1 MINENQGFDEYN
13 IVKIIRVSGNR
24 ATYLLKNGGRGE
36 WDFVNYPKGA
46 DRKLTPL
53 EIELL

>member
-1 MINENQGFDEYN
+1 MINEKQGFDENN
-13 IVKIIRVSGNR
+13 ILKIIRVNGNR
-24 ATYLLKNGGRGE
+24 AAYLLKNGGRGE
-36 WDFVNYPKGA
+36 WDFVNYPNGA